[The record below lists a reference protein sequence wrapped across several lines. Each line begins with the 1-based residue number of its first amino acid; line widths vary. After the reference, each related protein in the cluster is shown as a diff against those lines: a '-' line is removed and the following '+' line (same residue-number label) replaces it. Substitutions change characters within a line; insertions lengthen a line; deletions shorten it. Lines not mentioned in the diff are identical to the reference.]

1 MRDTFAA
8 EVERMML
15 EDPNIILITGDLG
28 FGVFDSMRDNF
39 PENFINVGVA
49 EQNMTGVAAGLAKE
63 NFTVF
68 TYSIANFSTLRCIEQ
83 IRNDIAYHNLNVNIV
98 SVGAGFS
105 YGPLGMTHHATE
117 DLAIM
122 RSIPDITILSPSTL
136 YEAELATREL
146 AKKSGAGYLRIDKSY
161 FDDSNISNQPTFEIG
176 KNRILKEGTDITFMA
191 TGGILKEAMSAA
203 EELEKEGISCKVT
216 SCHSIKPFDKDDLI
230 ESIKNT
236 NGIITIEEHSI
247 LGGLGGLVAE
257 ICMENELRPKI
268 FKRIGLNDTFS
279 SIVGSQN
286 HLRKRYNMDSEAIV
300 TTVMETLNQ

>member
-8 EVERMML
+8 EVEKMMS

-28 FGVFDSMRDNF
+28 FGVFNSMRDKF

-49 EQNMTGVAAGLAKE
+49 EQNMTGIAAGLAKE

-83 IRNDIAYHNLNVNIV
+83 IRNDVAYHNLSVNIV

-136 YEAELATREL
+136 YEAELATKEL

-161 FDDSNISNQPTFEIG
+161 FDDSNITNPPSFEIG
-176 KNRILKEGTDITFMA
+176 KNRILREGTDITFLA
-191 TGGILKEAMSAA
+191 TGGILQEAMSAA
-203 EELEKEGISCKVT
+203 EVLEKEGISCKVS
-216 SCHSIKPFDKDDLI
+216 SCHSIKPFDTEDLL
-230 ESIKNT
+230 ESINTT

-257 ICMENELRPKI
+257 ICLENELRPNI
-268 FKRIGLNDTFS
+268 FKRIGLHDTFS

-286 HLRKRYNMDSEAIV
+286 HLRKRYKMDSEAIV
-300 TTVMETLNQ
+300 RTVREVLKQ